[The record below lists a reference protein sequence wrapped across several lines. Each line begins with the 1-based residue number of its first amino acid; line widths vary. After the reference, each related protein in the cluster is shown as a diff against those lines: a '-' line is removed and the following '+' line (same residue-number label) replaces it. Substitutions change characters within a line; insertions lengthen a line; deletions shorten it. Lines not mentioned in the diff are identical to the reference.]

1 MGKNFMTHSGHWTE
15 NQGGGRK
22 TVAVVAYY
30 IQLGILSIKC

>member
-1 MGKNFMTHSGHWTE
+1 MGKNFMTHSGHWTD
-15 NQGGGRK
+15 NQGGRK